1 MEEQKRRAVDKIIDG
16 LVFRVSELETDMHE
30 LKKAVADNTLIT
42 KEIKEDT
49 QVLRDVFST
58 GRLLNR
64 FAVWLIP
71 VFVAIGAVYSF
82 WIWIKSQVKP

>member
-1 MEEQKRRAVDKIIDG
+1 MDEQKRRSADKVIDSLGARVD
-16 LVFRVSELETDMHE
+16 ELEIDMRD
-30 LKKAVADNTLIT
+30 LKKAVADNTKIT

-49 QVLRDVFST
+49 EVLRDVFST

-71 VFVAIGAVYSF
+71 VFVAVGASYTF
-82 WIWIKSQVKP
+82 WLWIKSQIKQ